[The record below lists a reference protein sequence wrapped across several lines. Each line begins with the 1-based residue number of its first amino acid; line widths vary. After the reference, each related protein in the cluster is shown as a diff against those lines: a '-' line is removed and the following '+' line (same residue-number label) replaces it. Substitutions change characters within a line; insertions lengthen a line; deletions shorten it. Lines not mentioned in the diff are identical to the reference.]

1 VLGGG
6 CRLAE
11 TDDDDVSEDGAIMA
25 TTSGAKPYSGEV
37 MATVLGS
44 SLLCLQLRSDG
55 MRSTVKQACS

>member
-1 VLGGG
+1 
-6 CRLAE
+6 
-11 TDDDDVSEDGAIMA
+11 MA